1 MIKSVPD
8 ESQEIIKSFIEEAK
22 SIATAKDFDYLLA
35 KLKGQSIDNAS
46 KGIEEEHKDDGD

>member
-35 KLKGQSIDNAS
+35 KLKG
-46 KGIEEEHKDDGD
+46 